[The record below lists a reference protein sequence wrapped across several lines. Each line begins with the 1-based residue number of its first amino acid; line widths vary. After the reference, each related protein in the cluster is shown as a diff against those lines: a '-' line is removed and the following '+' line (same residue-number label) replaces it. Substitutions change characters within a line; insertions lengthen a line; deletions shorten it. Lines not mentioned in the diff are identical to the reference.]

1 MIEPIDNLSLRAEA
15 IIREGIIR
23 GDYAFGERLSDRA
36 LAASLGISRT
46 PVREALARL
55 AKEHLVTIRPQSGSF
70 VMTLHAEGVR
80 SVCQMR
86 AILECGA
93 LRLAAASDPDRLAA
107 AVSMPLAGAAL
118 ALEDDDLS
126 RASGMDSA
134 FHEALIVAADNPLL
148 TRAYRGIGDQIEAI
162 RNRLPRD
169 RERMKRAVAQH
180 RRIVDLALTGRMQEA
195 EAELGMHVHIVQG
208 LTVSMLNQGGVS

>member
-1 MIEPIDNLSLRAEA
+1 MTQTIENLSLRAEA

-23 GDYAFGERLSDRA
+23 GDFAFGERLSDRA

-93 LRLAAASDPDRLAA
+93 LRLATASDPDRLAA

-118 ALEDDDLS
+118 ALEEDDLL
-126 RASGMDSA
+126 RAGAMDSA

-148 TRAYRGIGDQIEAI
+148 ARAYRGIADQVEAI

-169 RERMKRAVAQH
+169 VERMKRAVAQH
-180 RRIVDLALTGRMQEA
+180 RRIIDLALTGRMREA
-195 EAELGMHVHIVQG
+195 EAELGTHVQIVQG
-208 LTVSMLNQGGVS
+208 LTVSMLNEGGIS

>member
-1 MIEPIDNLSLRAEA
+1 MTELSENLSLKAES

-23 GDYAFGERLSDRA
+23 GSFAFGERLSDRA

-55 AKEHLVTIRPQSGSF
+55 AKEDLVVIRPQSGSF

-80 SVCQMR
+80 SICQMR

-107 AVSMPLAGAAL
+107 AVS
-118 ALEDDDLS
+118 
-126 RASGMDSA
+126 
-134 FHEALIVAADNPLL
+134 V
-148 TRAYRGIGDQIEAI
+148 
-162 RNRLPRD
+162 PR
-169 RERMKRAVAQH
+169 
-180 RRIVDLALTGRMQEA
+180 
-195 EAELGMHVHIVQG
+195 
-208 LTVSMLNQGGVS
+208 S

>member
-1 MIEPIDNLSLRAEA
+1 MTQTTENLSLRAEA

-70 VMTLHAEGVR
+70 VMTLHAEGMR
-80 SVCQMR
+80 SICQMR

-107 AVSMPLAGAAL
+107 AVSVPLAGAAL
-118 ALEDDDLS
+118 AIEDGDL
-126 RASGMDSA
+126 ACAGAMDSA
-134 FHEALIVAADNPLL
+134 FHEALVTAADNPLL
-148 TRAYRGIGDQIEAI
+148 ARAYRGIADQIEAM
-162 RNRLPRD
+162 RNRLPKD
-169 RERMKRAVAQH
+169 IERMKRAVVQH
-180 RRIVDLALTGRMQEA
+180 RRIIDLALTGRLQEA
-195 EAELGMHVHIVQG
+195 EAELGTHVQIVQG
-208 LTVSMLNQGGVS
+208 LTVSMLSEGDRS

>member
-1 MIEPIDNLSLRAEA
+1 MTQTTENLSLRAEA

-80 SVCQMR
+80 SICQMR

-107 AVSMPLAGAAL
+107 AVSVPLAGAAL
-118 ALEDDDLS
+118 AIEDRDLS
-126 RASGMDSA
+126 CAGAMDSA
-134 FHEALIVAADNPLL
+134 FHEALVTAADNPLL
-148 TRAYRGIGDQIEAI
+148 ARAYRGIADQIEAM
-162 RNRLPRD
+162 RNRLPKD
-169 RERMKRAVAQH
+169 IERMKRAVVQH
-180 RRIVDLALTGRMQEA
+180 RRIIDLALTGRLQEA
-195 EAELGMHVHIVQG
+195 EAELGTHVQIVQG
-208 LTVSMLNQGGVS
+208 LTVSMLSEGDRS

>member
-1 MIEPIDNLSLRAEA
+1 MTQTIENRSLRAEA

-23 GDYAFGERLSDRA
+23 GDYVFGERLSDRI

-70 VMTLHAEGVR
+70 VMTLHTESVR
-80 SVCQMR
+80 SICQMR

-107 AVSMPLAGAAL
+107 AVSVPLAGAAL
-118 ALEDDDLS
+118 ALEDGDLS
-126 RASGMDSA
+126 RAGAIDRLFTKRWSLQRTS
-134 FHEALIVAADNPLL
+134 LL
-148 TRAYRGIGDQIEAI
+148 SRAYRGIADQIEAM
-162 RNRLPRD
+162 RNRLPKD
-169 RERMKRAVAQH
+169 LERMKRAVVQH
-180 RRIVDLALTGRMQEA
+180 RRIIDLALTGRMQEA
-195 EAELGMHVHIVQG
+195 EAELGTHVQIVQG
-208 LTVSMLNQGGVS
+208 LTVSMLSEGDRS

>member
-1 MIEPIDNLSLRAEA
+1 MTQTIENLSLRAEA

-80 SVCQMR
+80 SICQMR

-93 LRLAAASDPDRLAA
+93 LRLAAAGDPDRLAA
-107 AVSMPLAGAAL
+107 AVSVPLAGAAL
-118 ALEDDDLS
+118 AIEDGDL
-126 RASGMDSA
+126 ACAGAMDSA
-134 FHEALIVAADNPLL
+134 FHEALVTAADNPLL
-148 TRAYRGIGDQIEAI
+148 ARAYRGIADQIEAM
-162 RNRLPRD
+162 RNRLPKD
-169 RERMKRAVAQH
+169 IERMKRAVVQH
-180 RRIVDLALTGRMQEA
+180 RRIIDLALTGRLQEA
-195 EAELGMHVHIVQG
+195 EAELGTHVQIVQG
-208 LTVSMLNQGGVS
+208 LTVSMLSEGDRS